1 MMAMVLLL
9 VLLVACTRL
18 LVPEKGMFV
27 PAKGNLLAMVALTLS
42 MAVPAEGIQYL
53 AWWRLRE
60 AEGKLWY
67 VWPEGFWEEVPS
79 DYAEAIENM
88 FQTEPEMA
96 AYVVGMSQMVGEV
109 SPWPPTWH
117 IPSNMWVLSREEP
130 EPRLNWVAQPENLD
144 NYALSP
150 LPDSPL
156 AGQTRNT
163 CPGNFQPVPGRAN
176 RVARDGDQY
185 VTSDGR
191 GTTTVWRDHHMS
203 SGPSSGSAGP
213 AAGPAQGHP
222 WHWERPG
229 QGQEPEKEGYWQ
241 WCTRNPD
248 RYMYRGRGS
257 QARREEKRHLERT
270 GQPVPEHLKP
280 QAHVLNKAAKQQMFL
295 LHQRARQMASAQSQ
309 EELDELA
316 AKLLKLQQEETK
328 KLESLKKAKDFGNGS
343 KKEPDGDDGTVPA
356 RKAYVGKHRSQS
368 VPAKGTPPQAK
379 EYGSLAAADGDGA
392 GACVEEEEEEEE
404 EADDQVP
411 DWGGDPPKEGK
422 RRKKN
427 KKKSKSRSRTRKED
441 PAAKRDPDDP
451 QDPKDPKDSP
461 PAAATASA

>member
-1 MMAMVLLL
+1 M
-9 VLLVACTRL
+9 
-18 LVPEKGMFV
+18 
-27 PAKGNLLAMVALTLS
+27 
-42 MAVPAEGIQYL
+42 
-53 AWWRLRE
+53 
-60 AEGKLWY
+60 
-67 VWPEGFWEEVPS
+67 
-79 DYAEAIENM
+79 
-88 FQTEPEMA
+88 
-96 AYVVGMSQMVGEV
+96 
-109 SPWPPTWH
+109 
-117 IPSNMWVLSREEP
+117 
-130 EPRLNWVAQPENLD
+130 
-144 NYALSP
+144 
-150 LPDSPL
+150 
-156 AGQTRNT
+156 
-163 CPGNFQPVPGRAN
+163 
-176 RVARDGDQY
+176 
-185 VTSDGR
+185 
-191 GTTTVWRDHHMS
+191 
-203 SGPSSGSAGP
+203 
-213 AAGPAQGHP
+213 
-222 WHWERPG
+222 
-229 QGQEPEKEGYWQ
+229 
-241 WCTRNPD
+241 
-248 RYMYRGRGS
+248 
-257 QARREEKRHLERT
+257 
-270 GQPVPEHLKP
+270 PEHLKP

-404 EADDQVP
+404 ADDQVP

-451 QDPKDPKDSP
+451 QDPKDPKDPP